1 MMKMIEVKDLQ
12 KKYNDNEVLKSI
24 SFDVEKGDVIAVIG
38 TSGCGKSTTL
48 RLLIGLERADGGTIL
63 IEGEPLMENGIYV
76 SRKKASELYMRMGM
90 VFQNFNLFPH
100 MTVRENLMLAPL
112 KNMKAIGMTK
122 EQIFRKSTELLEK
135 VGLLD
140 KADYMPGKLSGGQ
153 KQRVAIARALMLSPD
168 IMLFDEPTSALDPE
182 LTVEVL
188 KIIRDLAKEKMT
200 MIVVTHEMGFARDVA
215 NKVIFM
221 SDGLILEE
229 GTPEILENPK
239 NERLRTFLS
248 KDLRSHR
255 TPINWENRK
264 QTQKNPPGKSGRFSM
279 QKSADFFHFLS
290 SVSVSVSDLYILS
303 DCKVQYKRKICERRQ
318 KQKMHTENGKSVS
331 GTNRFCERSE
341 HLASRASE
349 NRDRRCI
356 QQMENLRT
364 K

>member
-12 KKYNDNEVLKSI
+12 KKYNDTEVLKSI

-63 IEGEPLMENGIYV
+63 VEGEPLLENGVYV
-76 SRKKASELYMRMGM
+76 SRKKASELYLRMGM

-112 KNMKAIGMTK
+112 KNMKAAGMTK
-122 EQIFRKSTELLEK
+122 EQIFQKSTELLEK
-135 VGLLD
+135 VGLLE

-188 KIIRDLAKEKMT
+188 RIIRDLAGENMT

-221 SDGLILEE
+221 SEGRIIEE

-248 KDLRSHR
+248 KDIRSGH
-255 TPINWENRK
+255 PPPNPENPKTNAKRPVRK
-264 QTQKNPPGKSGRFSM
+264 IPADPVRNLP
-279 QKSADFFHFLS
+279 DFFFLHFPDRFFLFSFSSFHLS
-290 SVSVSVSDLYILS
+290 SFHFFVFSPFFLLS
-303 DCKVQYKRKICERRQ
+303 
-318 KQKMHTENGKSVS
+318 S
-331 GTNRFCERSE
+331 GLSGYSSFF
-341 HLASRASE
+341 
-349 NRDRRCI
+349 
-356 QQMENLRT
+356 
-364 K
+364 